1 MLSTNIATTHDGVGI
16 SYRESDDQ
24 WIFELGGRERTAKTL
39 REARQVIDN
48 APKPKKAVTRFQA
61 YLVGW
66 SANTID
72 EVTVGAFSK
81 DHRGDPQFWISN
93 NGTRSKERASQLMKV
108 NDHNNALVADW
119 VMLTEQIE
127 QLTKERSLKVAAM
140 ERVDVPVE

>member
-1 MLSTNIATTHDGVGI
+1 MANTNITIAHEGVEI

-24 WIFELGGRERTAKTL
+24 WVFELGGRERTAKTL

-66 SANTID
+66 LANTID
-72 EVTVGAFSK
+72 EVTVGAFSR
-81 DHRGDPQFWISN
+81 DYRGDPQFWISN
-93 NGTRSKERASQLMKV
+93 NGTRCKERASQLMKI

-119 VMLTEQIE
+119 TLLTEQIE
-127 QLTKERSLKVAAM
+127 KLTKERSLKVAAM